1 MNRINPLYIG
11 ALLVMLLLLSLY
23 LLSGAKSSLLQAKES
38 FKQTQ
43 KIANELSGLKKT
55 YANQKKSKRSLQR
68 ILAQPSLKPAAIK
81 AEYKKSGLKLYSKSI
96 DKKGLDFLMGKLLN
110 ASYDIR
116 KLKIKRLS
124 DEQASFELEIKW

>member
-1 MNRINPLYIG
+1 VNRINPLYIG
-11 ALLVMLLLLSLY
+11 ALLVMLLMLSLY
-23 LLSGAKSSLLQAKES
+23 LLSGAKQSLLEEKES

-55 YANQKKSKRSLQR
+55 YANQKKSKRSIQR
-68 ILAQPSLKPAAIK
+68 ILAQPSLKLAEIK
-81 AEYKKSGLKLYSKSI
+81 AEYKKSGLKLHSKSI
-96 DKKGLDFLMGKLLN
+96 DKRGLDFLMGKLLN

-116 KLKIKRLS
+116 KLKIKRLG

>member
-11 ALLVMLLLLSLY
+11 ALLVMLLMLSLY
-23 LLSGAKSSLLQAKES
+23 LLSGAKQSLLEEKES

-55 YANQKKSKRSLQR
+55 YANQKKSKRSIQR
-68 ILAQPSLKPAAIK
+68 ILAQPSLKLAEIK
-81 AEYKKSGLKLYSKSI
+81 AEYKKSGLKLHSKSI
-96 DKKGLDFLMGKLLN
+96 DKRGLDFLMGKLLN

-116 KLKIKRLS
+116 KLKIKRLG